1 VCPGTIVTASF
12 TEILREVLAADGLD
26 SSDPYDVM
34 TWVEKTYG
42 HPCDVGR
49 AGLPEEI
56 ASATTYLV
64 SRRNGYVTGATVNVD
79 GGSDFI

>member
-1 VCPGTIVTASF
+1 VTASF
-12 TEILREVLAADGLD
+12 TEILRDVLAAEGLD
-26 SSDPYDVM
+26 SSDPNDVM

-42 HPCDVGR
+42 HPCDIGR

-56 ASATTYLV
+56 ASVTTYLA
-64 SRRNGYVTGATVNVD
+64 SPRNGYVTGATVNVD